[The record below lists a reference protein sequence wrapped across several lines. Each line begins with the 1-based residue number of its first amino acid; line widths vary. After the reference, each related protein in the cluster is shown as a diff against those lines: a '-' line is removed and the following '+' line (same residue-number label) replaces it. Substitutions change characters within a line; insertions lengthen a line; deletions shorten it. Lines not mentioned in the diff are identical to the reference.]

1 MSNLPVSMDS
11 MFVTSGSLAQ
21 LPEEITK
28 AFASSYEDAFAGMG
42 GAGQRRIRIRKT
54 DFELL
59 DGGSSTV
66 IPANEL
72 AGVFVG
78 AAKSNYA
85 VWYERDYAPGQEPE
99 APDLIWNIDNNFTVF
114 PDALPEEY
122 RQKVMRGGKLRWAFQ
137 IRKRLAFVLLRNFN
151 GQNVLDCDHPYILDV
166 TAMSLYGNGLPQQN
180 MYKWSG
186 LRDLCQQY
194 SAGGIQVT
202 PSMFLTQIVLDPT
215 VSVSG
220 VVMFRPYFDRNNHL
234 AFLSP
239 DIMSQVYTTMCA
251 ESTQEL
257 LTVREKLTY
266 GDDSQEAPSK
276 PAKPVRKE
284 AAAPVQKAEP
294 QPQPQPQP
302 VTVPHAEPAKDAA
315 MRTLLD
321 QAEAAM
327 SKKAGVEAPV
337 QKTEAA
343 AEGPVANNVQA
354 LLDELSF

>member
-151 GQNVLDCDHPYILDV
+151 GQSVLDCDHPYILDV

-239 DIMSQVYTTMCA
+239 DIMSQVYNIMCA

-266 GDDSQEAPSK
+266 GDDIQEASSR

-294 QPQPQPQP
+294 QPQP
-302 VTVPHAEPAKDAA
+302 VAVPHAEPAKDAA

-327 SKKAGVEAPV
+327 SQG
-337 QKTEAA
+337 KTETVSRNTAKAA
-343 AEGPVANNVQA
+343 PAPDEGPVANNVQA